1 MAKPHG
7 RTPDGRPANLI
18 GQPLDARPSPP
29 PQPFI
34 VTKETVMADKKA
46 DANGTYVLNGRHF
59 KIRKGDILPDGAE
72 FTAGAPIDADP
83 EARALKS
90 APENKAKAGAPE
102 NRARGEK

>member
-18 GQPLDARPSPP
+18 GQPLDVRPAPP

-34 VTKETVMADKKA
+34 VKRKDAMAKA
-46 DANGTYVLNGRHF
+46 ESNGIYTLNGGRF
-59 KIRKGDILPDGAE
+59 RIRKGDPIPEGAE
-72 FTAGAPIDADP
+72 FSTIEAKDP

-90 APENKAKAGAPE
+90 APENKSKQAAPE
-102 NRARGEK
+102 NRAAKGEK